1 MLSAL
6 RDSWPALVAW
16 LELHSRWSV
25 LRTLGGSNL
34 VKASVLMPAF
44 GYILLLNENFHQYL
58 TIKYDGWLLEYLP
71 NVWRIWLLFY
81 GSFLLAIA
89 TLLYSYFCP
98 PDVKRYG
105 SPYEKA
111 NAETEHVHRMGG
123 MNGVVKEYGEVYDGL
138 TERED
143 NIYPFRKMEFGN
155 PPADAASQLKRISKC
170 LVQMWLMRNLKRP
183 RLRGTTYILF
193 ALGLALLAVPAV
205 FTFTQV
211 SLVAVKH
218 LFG

>member
-1 MLSAL
+1 M
-6 RDSWPALVAW
+6 
-16 LELHSRWSV
+16 
-25 LRTLGGSNL
+25 
-34 VKASVLMPAF
+34 
-44 GYILLLNENFHQYL
+44 
-58 TIKYDGWLLEYLP
+58 
-71 NVWRIWLLFY
+71 
-81 GSFLLAIA
+81 AIA

-111 NAETEHVHRMGG
+111 NAETEHVHRLGG
-123 MNGVVKEYGEVYDGL
+123 MNGVANEYSEVYDAL

-143 NIYPFRKMEFGN
+143 SIYPFYKMELGN
-155 PPADAASQLKRISKC
+155 PPPDAAGQLKRISKC

-183 RLRGTTYILF
+183 RLRGAIYILF
-193 ALGLALLAVPAV
+193 ALGLALIAVPAV

-211 SLVAVKH
+211 SLIAAKH